1 MINIGKTALFFHSF
15 ILLEESRNDGVA
27 DQFTRGRAGE
37 YGKIG
42 FCMKNPKVTLTGTPP
57 KILPILLKGFNTIAN
72 HWYLLLFPIL
82 LDALLWLGP
91 RLKVKTLLTPFISTM
106 GENMQRIGPAEMAD
120 TWNTYQ
126 TLWTELL
133 DQFNLANALRTVPIG
148 IPSIIARISPLEN
161 PLGKGLA
168 FEIPSA
174 NLVFT
179 ILLGL
184 LLVGFFFGSLY
195 FQLLSR
201 VSAEP
206 GEKLSAKDLFAGY
219 LQSLVL
225 FALLILLLVFI
236 LLPMTMLFSLISLV
250 NFGIGQFLVLA
261 ALFVLVWLFM
271 PLVFAPHGVYVLKQK
286 ALPSM
291 LLSVR
296 LVRIFLPGTG
306 FFVFTCVLIS
316 EAMNLVWT
324 LPDSTSWMTLISIGG
339 HAFVVTSLL
348 TASFIYYREGLKWM
362 QGNLQRMAEAS
373 QTQNQNGG
381 TPLEQ

>member
-1 MINIGKTALFFHSF
+1 
-15 ILLEESRNDGVA
+15 
-27 DQFTRGRAGE
+27 
-37 YGKIG
+37 
-42 FCMKNPKVTLTGTPP
+42 MKNPKVTLTGTPP

-206 GEKLSAKDLFAGY
+206 GGKLSAKDLFAGY